1 MLRSYGYDLLTNSFL
16 EVANKHAPLK
26 KKTIMV
32 SHASFVNKEH
42 RQAIYTRSKLGNK
55 MCQNLISENI
65 NAYKKQRNKCL
76 TLRRQCIK
84 QHLKV

>member
-26 KKTIMV
+26 KKTFMEN
-32 SHASFVNKEH
+32 HTSFVNEEH
-42 RQAIYTRSKLGNK
+42 RKAIYTRSRLRNK
-55 MCQNLISENI
+55 MCQNRISENI
-65 NAYKKQRNKCL
+65 NAYKKQRNKCV
-76 TLRRQCIK
+76 TLRKQCIK